1 MKREEISTLLSPYRL
16 WSALPR
22 IEVSIL
28 PDLLMFG
35 AGLATF
41 YGIVLVGRSWLGAFT
56 PSVDISRSPLALP
69 AYAGYSLLRIG
80 AAYFLA
86 LPRQAGR

>member
-1 MKREEISTLLSPYRL
+1 MKRQESPSFFSPYRL

-22 IEVSIL
+22 IEVSVI

-56 PSVDISRSPLALP
+56 PEVEISRSPLALP
-69 AYAGYSLLRIG
+69 AYA
-80 AAYFLA
+80 
-86 LPRQAGR
+86 